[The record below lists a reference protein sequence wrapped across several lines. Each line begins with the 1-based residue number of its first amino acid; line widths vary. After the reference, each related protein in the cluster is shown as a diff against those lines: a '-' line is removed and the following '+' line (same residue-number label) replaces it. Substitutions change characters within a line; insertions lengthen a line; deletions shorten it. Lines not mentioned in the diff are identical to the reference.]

1 LKIISRSI
9 LAIMLL
15 AAAAILAFGPRP
27 SASVPDGFTTVTYW
41 EKWTAAEGSQ
51 MQQIVNRFNATVG
64 QEKKIFVKYMA
75 ISQLDRKAL
84 ISAAA
89 GVPPDIA
96 GMWDRHVVQFAA
108 RDAVEPLDE
117 LAREYGIDKDTY
129 KPVFWNMCTWK
140 GRLWALISTPAIIAL
155 HWNKHAFYDSAEN
168 LYAAGLDPTRP
179 PLSIAEFDRYAE
191 CVDKRNP
198 HTGRYLRVGHLP
210 FEPNW
215 YITVMP
221 FWFGGRTW
229 DSQRNQFLLTSEPVI
244 RCYEWMQSYPRR
256 LGRAAMNEYSTQQSF
271 GSPTNPFIAG
281 QVAMVIQ
288 GPWMAN
294 YTYNLRPAMSEVLVP
309 KSIELLLPRV
319 AREFNYEWAAEAF
332 PADDPARKDVTFGQA
347 DVLMILKG
355 ARHKREAFEFMA
367 FVQRQENMEQ
377 LCSMHCKLSPLAKV
391 SNEFIRKHPNPYIE
405 VFERLSRSPN
415 ACIAEMSPLN
425 QEVGAELEV
434 GIQRLYLNAIPP
446 DDVSVRDVMRDTQ
459 NRLELKKRQYEE
471 RLKLR
476 GDSPAEAGG

>member
-1 LKIISRSI
+1 LKIISRTI

-15 AAAAILAFGPRP
+15 SAAAILAFGPRP
-27 SASVPDGFTTVTYW
+27 SAQVPEGFTTVTYW
-41 EKWTAAEGSQ
+41 EKWPGPEGQQ
-51 MQQIVNRFNATVG
+51 MQQIVKLFNDTVG
-64 QEKKIFVKYMA
+64 KEKKIYVKYMA

-108 RDAVEPLDE
+108 RDAVEPLDD
-117 LAREYGIDKDTY
+117 LAREYGIDKNTY
-129 KPVFWNMCTWK
+129 KPVFWNMCTWN
-140 GRLWALISTPAIIAL
+140 GRLWALMTTPAIIGL
-155 HWNKHAFYDSAEN
+155 HYNKHAFYDSADA

-179 PLSIAEFDRYAE
+179 PRTIAEFDRYAL
-191 CVDKRNP
+191 CIDKRDP
-198 HTGRYLRVGHLP
+198 KTGRYLRLGHLP

-221 FWFGGRTW
+221 FWFGGKTW
-229 DSQRNQFLLTSEPVI
+229 DSKLNRFQLTSEPVI

-256 LGRAAMNEYSTQQSF
+256 LGREAMSEYSSQQSF
-271 GSPTNPFIAG
+271 GSPTNPFMTG
-281 QVAMVIQ
+281 QVAMMIQ
-288 GPWMAN
+288 GPWVAN

-309 KSIELLLPRV
+309 KSIELLMPRV

-332 PADDPARKDVTFGQA
+332 PPEDPSSGDVTFGQA

-355 ARHKREAFEFMA
+355 ARHKREAFEFIA
-367 FVQRQENMEQ
+367 FVQQQKNMER
-377 LCSMHCKLSPLAKV
+377 LCSMHCKPSPLAEV
-391 SNEFIRKHPNPYIE
+391 SNEFVRKHPNPYIE
-405 VFERLSRSPN
+405 VFERLSRSSN

-446 DDVSVRDVMRDTQ
+446 GDVSVRDVMGETQ
-459 NRLELKKRQYEE
+459 TRLELKKKQFEE
-471 RLKLR
+471 RQKLR
-476 GDSPAEAGG
+476 GRSAEAGG